1 MTVPIART
9 ARDWQKLVEKDSI
22 DYQFFADVREF
33 VGRGCKFYRLRRAGA
48 LSASEVAAEKLWLEQ
63 RLEYLSTCDVT
74 HEKAITLQ
82 GRLLRHYGEWLE
94 VGVCVRR
101 TRAADEQLGG
111 ASIATVGGD
120 AQDHIRQS
128 QRRWRESIGR
138 TDDGGGNGSS
148 SRF

>member
-1 MTVPIART
+1 M
-9 ARDWQKLVEKDSI
+9 
-22 DYQFFADVREF
+22 
-33 VGRGCKFYRLRRAGA
+33 
-48 LSASEVAAEKLWLEQ
+48 
-63 RLEYLSTCDVT
+63 T